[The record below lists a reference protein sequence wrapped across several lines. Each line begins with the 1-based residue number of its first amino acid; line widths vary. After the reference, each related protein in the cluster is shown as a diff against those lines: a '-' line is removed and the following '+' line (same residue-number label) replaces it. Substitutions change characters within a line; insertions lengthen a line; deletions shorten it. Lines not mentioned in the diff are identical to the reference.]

1 MSFPFELPI
10 LDKVSSPDD
19 LRNMSDSDLDQ
30 VAKELRNEV
39 IAVVSQTG
47 GHLGSSLG
55 VVDLTF
61 ALHAILQA
69 PRDKLIWDD
78 GHQF

>member
-19 LRNMSDSDLDQ
+19 LRNMSDHDLGK

-39 IAVVSQTG
+39 IEVVSQTG
-47 GHLGSSLG
+47 GHLGS
-55 VVDLTF
+55 
-61 ALHAILQA
+61 
-69 PRDKLIWDD
+69 W
-78 GHQF
+78 